1 MIRLIALDFDYT
13 LIDYQDGQKPR
24 IEPEALALLNRL
36 CERGVKAGIVTGRVF
51 DGFAATL
58 ADVGGDWRAPFP
70 AYMIASDSF
79 IYQKDAEGQ
88 FSADEAGN
96 APPGRASWPACRR
109 CSRTSSR
116 A

>member
-58 ADVGGDWRAPFP
+58 ADVGGDWRAP
-70 AYMIASDSF
+70 SDS
-79 IYQKDAEGQ
+79 
-88 FSADEAGN
+88 SARIWLDEIAREVPE
-96 APPGRASWPACRR
+96 AWPR
-109 CSRTSSR
+109 
-116 A
+116 